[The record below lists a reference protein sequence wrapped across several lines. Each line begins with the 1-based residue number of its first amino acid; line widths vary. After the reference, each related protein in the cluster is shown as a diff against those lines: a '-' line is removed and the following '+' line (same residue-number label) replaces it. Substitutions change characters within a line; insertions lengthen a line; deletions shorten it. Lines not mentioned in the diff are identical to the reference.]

1 MRWELYEGDPQGH
14 TAAWDLADGSL
25 MVLEHMLFSLF
36 CQERSMGGIRSSGL
50 GRGSKDRK
58 TPRGRAV

>member
-1 MRWELYEGDPQGH
+1 MRWELYRGDPQGH
-14 TAAWDLADGSL
+14 TAACDLVDGSL
-25 MVLEHMLFSLF
+25 TVLEHMMFSLF
-36 CQERSMGGIRSSGL
+36 HQERSMGGIRSSGM